1 MGDSKDTLNQ
11 IFNNRYEIRQ
21 KLGTGGMARVYL
33 GYDTNLGREVAIKVL
48 HEHLAEDP
56 MFKER
61 FEREAR
67 FVATLNHPNIVQV
80 YDYATGQRGGEN
92 VCYMVMSLVQG
103 KSLKE
108 ILETTTQT
116 EALLPHE
123 QVLSIMTDLCNAL
136 GYAHDKGMIHRDVKP
151 ANVILTDEGKAILTD
166 FGIARMTQGTQ
177 FTQEGTT
184 VGTPAYMS
192 PEQATGS
199 QVDSRSDIYA
209 LGIMLYE
216 MLVGHPPFHDDG
228 TLSVLLKHMTEPVPL
243 LSDYDF
249 IDNPYLDA
257 VVLKALT
264 KQPELRYQTAT
275 ELLDDLKRAFNRQET
290 QAEKAMNNST
300 VTLKV
305 IAPQPIVV
313 DKKSSS
319 SSRGVWMALALGL
332 GLILVIVALGLLLRN
347 NNPSAPETPSYFVTT
362 FSQTDEFANLLPQD
376 NSAGLIRQLTSD
388 GYRITN
394 NRTRQAIASI
404 FNTDVPYENFIIQLA
419 GQLNPESAPASGYGI
434 IFRYQDEDNYNVFAV
449 DGLGRFSIWVR
460 EDGEW
465 VELRQ
470 TGEDWTPNENVMPIG
485 QPNNLEIEVSENTL
499 TGYVNGNQVVILQD
513 DSLDEG
519 KIGIYVAS
527 TSDSNADVI
536 IMSYGVMEASS
547 SMTDS
552 MTGVEAMTGADS
564 MTSEETATP
573 ETSSQTSSDDN

>member
-33 GYDTNLGREVAIKVL
+33 GYDTNLGREVAIKIL

-80 YDYATGQRGGEN
+80 YDYATGQRGGETA
-92 VCYMVMSLVQG
+92 CYMVMSLVQG

-108 ILETTTQT
+108 ILEIATQT
-116 EALLPHE
+116 ETLLPHE
-123 QVLSIMTDLCNAL
+123 RVLSIMTDLCNAL

-151 ANVILTDEGKAILTD
+151 ANVIIMDDGKAILTD
-166 FGIARMTQGTQ
+166 FGIARMAQGAQ

-216 MLVGHPPFHDDG
+216 MLIGHTPFHDDG

-257 VVLKALT
+257 VILKALA
-264 KQPELRYQTAT
+264 KQPELRYQTAI

-290 QAEKAMNNST
+290 EAEKVMNQST
-300 VTLKV
+300 VGLKV
-305 IAPQPIVV
+305 IEPQPSSI
-313 DKKSSS
+313 DKKTTP
-319 SSRGVWMALALGL
+319 SSRGVWMALILGL
-332 GLILVIVALGLLLRN
+332 GLILAIVVLGLLSRN
-347 NNPSAPETPSYFVTT
+347 NNPPAPITPAYFITT
-362 FSQTDEFANLLPQD
+362 FSSDDKFANLLPQD
-376 NSAGLIRQLTSD
+376 NSAGLIRQITEE
-388 GYRITN
+388 GYQITN

-404 FNTDVPYENFIIQLA
+404 FNTDVSYQNFIIQLA
-419 GQLNPESAPASGYGI
+419 GQLNPNSAPASGYGI
-434 IFRYQDEDNYNVFAV
+434 IFRYQDEDNYNVFGV

-460 EDGEW
+460 ENGEW
-465 VELRQ
+465 TELRQ
-470 TGEDWTPNENVMPIG
+470 TGEDWTLDESIMPIG
-485 QPNNLEIEVSENTL
+485 QPNNLEIEVSENTF
-499 TGYVNGNQVVILQD
+499 TGYVNGKQVIMVQD
-513 DSLDEG
+513 DSLGEG

-527 TSDSNADVI
+527 TSDSNTDVT
-536 IMSYGVMEASS
+536 IMSYRVMEASS

-564 MTSEETATP
+564 MTGEETATP
-573 ETSSQTSSDDN
+573 EVIIPTEQ

>member
-1 MGDSKDTLNQ
+1 MGESKDTLNQ

-33 GYDTNLGREVAIKVL
+33 GYDTNLGREVAIKIL

-80 YDYATGQRGGEN
+80 YDYATGQRGGETA
-92 VCYMVMSLVQG
+92 CYMVMSLVQG
-103 KSLKE
+103 KPLKD
-108 ILETTTQT
+108 ILEIATQT

-123 QVLSIMTDLCNAL
+123 RVLSIMTDLCNAL

-151 ANVILTDEGKAILTD
+151 ANVIIMDDGKAILTD
-166 FGIARMTQGTQ
+166 FGIARMAQGTQ

-216 MLVGHPPFHDDG
+216 MLIGHPPFHDDG

-257 VVLKALT
+257 VILKALS
-264 KQPELRYQTAT
+264 KQPESRYQTAL
-275 ELLDDLKRAFNRQET
+275 ELLDDLKRAFNRQEPL
-290 QAEKAMNNST
+290 AEKVMNQST
-300 VTLKV
+300 ISLKTIDHQIS
-305 IAPQPIVV
+305 IA
-313 DKKSSS
+313 DKKSASS
-319 SSRGVWMALALGL
+319 SKGVMMALGL
-332 GLILVIVALGLLLRN
+332 GLALILVIVVLGLLSRN
-347 NNPSAPETPSYFVTT
+347 NNPPTPITPDYFVTT
-362 FSQTDEFANLLPQD
+362 FSSDDEFANLLPQD
-376 NSAGLIRQLTSD
+376 NSAGLTRQITTD
-388 GYRITN
+388 GYQITN

-404 FNTDVPYENFIIQLA
+404 FSTDTTYENFIIQMA
-419 GQLNPESAPASGYGI
+419 GQLNPNSAPASGYGI
-434 IFRYQDEDNYNVFAV
+434 IFRYQNEDNYNVFAI

-470 TGEDWTPNENVMPIG
+470 TGEDWTFNENIMLIG

-499 TGYVNGNQVVILQD
+499 TGYINGNQVVILQD

-527 TSDSNADVI
+527 TSDSNTNVTV
-536 IMSYGVMEASS
+536 MSYGIMEASS

-564 MTSEETATP
+564 MTGEETATP
-573 ETSSQTSSDDN
+573 EVSSQTGSNDN